1 MRFLGRFNL
10 ATPAQRLLSRIYV
23 EGNFKS
29 GGEGGLQ
36 KARFKKPTKL
46 RKSLFFLPLERRSL
60 YYTLPHFRLQSHGS
74 MPKTV
79 TKR

>member
-46 RKSLFFLPLERRSL
+46 RKSLFFS
-60 YYTLPHFRLQSHGS
+60 T
-74 MPKTV
+74 
-79 TKR
+79 